1 LLQTSVGAYA
11 TLAIGGRVTIG
22 IVACSDQGQELRS
35 HGASRAS
42 LSQQGK
48 LQQARELCC
57 TASRKFRHG
66 HLKEKKGLLEKAV
79 SHTIE
84 HPQEVYRCNYFNQ
97 RQE

>member
-1 LLQTSVGAYA
+1 LSAKT
-11 TLAIGGRVTIG
+11 
-22 IVACSDQGQELRS
+22 RS

-79 SHTIE
+79 PHTIE

-97 RQE
+97 RQEWPSGSQIEMVPFSRLRAA